1 MASTADRI
9 YDRMSQDSQPT
20 KVWTARDFADL
31 GTRSAIDVALHR
43 LQGDKRIRRIDHG
56 LYDLPHTN
64 QLTKKISPPDY
75 KSVIQAVARRDGTKV
90 LVDGITAA
98 NNLGLTNA
106 VPAKVVVWT
115 DARVK
120 PIKLDRMIIDF
131 KQVAPSRLLWANR
144 PAAQVVQ
151 ALIWLRDVLPSD
163 GDKISKR
170 LKSIL
175 NQGDTGD
182 RIRKDLQDHLGDL
195 PDWLVPVVK
204 DLLKPDE
211 MAPDTSSSPPRPQ
224 PLGSRT

>member
-9 YDRMSQDSQPT
+9 YDRMSQDSQST
-20 KVWTARDFADL
+20 KVWTARDFADI

-43 LQGDKRIRRIDHG
+43 LQSDKRIRRIDHG
-56 LYDLPHTN
+56 LYDLPRTN

-75 KSVIQAVARRDGTKV
+75 KSVIQAVARRDGAKV

-195 PDWLVPVVK
+195 PDWLVPVIK

-211 MAPDTSSSPPRPQ
+211 MVPDTSSSLPRPQ
-224 PLGSRT
+224 P